1 MYKVGIR
8 NAFQARHFLR
18 GDFGPESVPHEH
30 RYALQ
35 WVCST
40 EDLDENGFAVD
51 IALLEELL
59 HLEVESVRGKLLNEL
74 EFFRERQPSV
84 ENMAR
89 FFLGRLR
96 DALAGRG
103 YPAARI
109 VGDEL
114 TIWESDSA
122 WASFSAP

>member
-8 NAFQARHFLR
+8 STFQARHFLR
-18 GDFGPESVPHEH
+18 GDFGPESSPHEH

-35 WVCST
+35 WAWTT
-40 EDLDENGFAVD
+40 ENLDDNGFAVD

-59 HLEVESVRGKLLNEL
+59 HLEVEAVRGRLLNEL

-96 DALAGRG
+96 EALAGRG
-103 YPAARI
+103 YPVARI
-109 VGDEL
+109 VSEEL

-122 WASFSAP
+122 WASCIVP

>member
-8 NAFQARHFLR
+8 NSFRASHFLT
-18 GDFGPESVPHEH
+18 GIVGPESSPHEH
-30 RYALQ
+30 TYALQ

-40 EDLDENGFAVD
+40 ETLDDNGFAVD

-59 HLEVESVRGKLLNEL
+59 QQEVEAVRGQLLNGL

-89 FFLGRLR
+89 FFHSRMLE
-96 DALAGRG
+96 ALAGRS
-103 YPAARI
+103 YPVARI
-109 VGDEL
+109 VSAEL

-122 WASFSAP
+122 WASYTAP